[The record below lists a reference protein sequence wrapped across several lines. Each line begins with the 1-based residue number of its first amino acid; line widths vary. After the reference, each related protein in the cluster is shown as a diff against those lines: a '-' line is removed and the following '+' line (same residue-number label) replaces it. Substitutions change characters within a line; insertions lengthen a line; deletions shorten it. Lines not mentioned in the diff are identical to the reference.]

1 MSNQTCNWLIIAT
14 TLALSI
20 GSALAIDH
28 AHDLGGHGAITL
40 TLNNGTKW
48 PTDAPLRQGMTS
60 IKAALLPQLPAIHEN
75 RLQAS
80 QYLLLAKQTNTQI
93 GFMVTNC
100 KLSPDADAQ
109 LHLIIADLGGAAEAM
124 AGNDQKMSRQG
135 GALRLQHALKI
146 YGEFFDHPDWS
157 LSTSVHEH

>member
-1 MSNQTCNWLIIAT
+1 MSNQTRNWLIIAT

-75 RLQAS
+75 RLKAS

-109 LHLIIADLGGAAEAM
+109 LHLIIADLGAAAEAM
-124 AGNDQKMSRQG
+124 AGNDQKMSRQE
-135 GALRLQHALKI
+135 GAMRLQNALKT
-146 YGEFFDHPDWS
+146 YGEFFDHPNWS
-157 LSTSVHEH
+157 LSNSVHEH

>member
-1 MSNQTCNWLIIAT
+1 MSKQTRNWLIIAT

-28 AHDLGGHGAITL
+28 AHDPGGHGAITL
-40 TLNNGTKW
+40 TLDNGTKW

-75 RLQAS
+75 RLQDS

-93 GFMVTNC
+93 GFMVINC

-109 LHLIIADLGGAAEAM
+109 LHLIIADLGAAAEAM
-124 AGNDQKMSRQG
+124 AGNDQKMSRQE
-135 GALRLQHALKI
+135 GAMRLQHALKI